1 MRNSRNWIAALPLAV
16 LLAATG
22 PTSST
27 AAAQDAPSL
36 SGHWTIDRTKSEFPS
51 EIGFDAAFVED
62 ASAAAAAANS
72 GRGGGRSRQPA
83 PRAPLKPESQD
94 DASRVQQLTAEVRAP
109 SVNLLVVDTP
119 AAVTITDDKERSR
132 TFRPTGKE
140 ETIQLDRAPV
150 AETTTRAAGRL
161 VVLYKVEDGHD
172 LRYTYSASAD
182 PPQLVVEA
190 TFMERGVARE
200 TVRRVYV
207 PGTTA
212 PPPPAAAGTST
223 QAAPPAG
230 GSSPP
235 TGLPP
240 AAGSPPAQ
248 APAKGPDAELR
259 GLKRLGL
266 IVEDLS
272 DQAGACGLTHDA
284 IDAAATKSLTDAGLA
299 VLRTVSSND
308 NTYVYITVVTTRV
321 NADLCVS
328 KYDAFLYTH
337 TTTKLSYGDAPV
349 SIQVSL
355 LHNGGLAGGSAAAHS
370 ASVMRGLKEYVDQFA
385 SRIRDANK

>member
-22 PTSST
+22 LTSST

-83 PRAPLKPESQD
+83 SRAPLKPESQD

-150 AETTTRAAGRL
+150 AETTTRTAGRL

-223 QAAPPAG
+223 QAAPPA
-230 GSSPP
+230 
-235 TGLPP
+235 
-240 AAGSPPAQ
+240 AHRRASPPAQ